1 MTDDAALFHQLDQVF
16 ADILSAM
23 APAAGCVQRAE

>member
-16 ADILSAM
+16 AHPVRNGASTPLRTA
-23 APAAGCVQRAE
+23 RE